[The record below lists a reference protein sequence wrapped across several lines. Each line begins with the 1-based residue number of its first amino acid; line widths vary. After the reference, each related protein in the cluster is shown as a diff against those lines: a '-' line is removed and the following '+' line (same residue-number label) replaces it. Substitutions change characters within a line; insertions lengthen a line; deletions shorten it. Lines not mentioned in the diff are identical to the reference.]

1 MDYLYDFQSLS
12 LVYNVIV
19 KNSVV
24 KAANQYHNHSF
35 TYVANDYY
43 GLHIM
48 ITNS

>member
-1 MDYLYDFQSLS
+1 MTMSGFQSLS

-24 KAANQYHNHSF
+24 KAANQYSF